1 VQPTS
6 PEQFET
12 WVNGLAPGVDLS
24 DVAALPDDALEQA
37 ARSLGAGE
45 RSLSD
50 RRRGVQQVMD
60 TVAGEL
66 ARRYREGLADV
77 AQLLADESRHG

>member
-1 VQPTS
+1 MQPSS

-12 WVNGLAPGVDLS
+12 WVNGLAPGLDLS
-24 DVAALPDDALEQA
+24 DVPALSDGELERVARALAE
-37 ARSLGAGE
+37 GE
-45 RSLSD
+45 RNLSD

-60 TVAGEL
+60 AVAGEL

-77 AQLLADESRHG
+77 AQLLADESRH